1 MFTFISIAF
10 IFWRILLFGLAWLGS
25 QLLPFSPRF
34 PYADVLLMNSG
45 LPDWIWSFAN
55 FDGVHYLTIAQ
66 KGYAAQ
72 FTQVFFPV
80 YPLIVSLITLL
91 TPFKNLIVS
100 GLLLSNILFLFALI
114 LFWKLLALDYSKDT
128 IQWTIIFLLSFPVSF
143 FFGALYTESLFLF
156 LILLS
161 FYLGR
166 KKKWW
171 LAGIVGGIASGV
183 KFVGIF
189 LLPALLWE
197 WHQEKIKNSRLT
209 LYALRS
215 PIIYLVPLGLIS
227 YMIYLQLQ
235 FGDWLYFW
243 HAQPVFGAERTGG
256 SIVLLPQVIWRYIKI
271 LWTVSPLQ
279 EPYWISLLELLTT
292 VLAIRLLVIAHK
304 KKVRSSYLIFSWLAV
319 IIPTLTGTLSSMPR
333 YVLVIFPIYIVLA
346 LRKNT
351 LGKMGIIG
359 IFCLLLFILTV
370 LFTRGHWVG

>member
-45 LPDWIWSFAN
+45 LPGWIWSFAN

-128 IQWTIIFLLSFPVSF
+128 IQWTIIFLLSFPASF

-156 LILLS
+156 LVFLS
-161 FYLGR
+161 FYLVR
-166 KKKWW
+166 KKNWW

-197 WHQEKIKNSRLT
+197 WWQQKKILH
-209 LYALRS
+209 S
-215 PIIYLVPLGLIS
+215 PSSIFHSPVLYLVPLGLIS

-235 FGDWLYFW
+235 FRDWLYFW

-271 LWTVSPLQ
+271 LWTVSPLL
-279 EPYWISLLELLTT
+279 ESYWISLLELSTT
-292 VLAIRLLVIAHK
+292 ILGISLLVIAHK